1 MEKKS
6 EGFGNFDIQQAM
18 RLANSSTGQQLLNLL
33 QATQGDALQGAID
46 QAAAG
51 NYDQLKKTVQQLLS
65 NEQARQLVE
74 KMGSESHGSNGR

>member
-6 EGFGNFDIQQAM
+6 EGFGNFDIQQVM
-18 RLANSSTGQQLLNLL
+18 RLASSDTGQQLLNLL
-33 QATQGDALQGAID
+33 QATQGDTLRGAMD

-51 NYDQLKKTVQQLLS
+51 NYEQLKKTVQQLLS

-74 KMGSESHGSNGR
+74 KMGSDSHGSNGR

>member
-6 EGFGNFDIQQAM
+6 ECFGNFDIQQAM

-74 KMGSESHGSNGR
+74 KLGSDRNGSNGR